1 MKTILF
7 ICIENSCRS
16 QMAEGLAKSIGQ
28 GLWQAYSA
36 GSKPSGAVNPTAVL
50 VMKEIGID
58 ITTYS
63 SKGFDDLPVERFDFV
78 VTLGCGDQ
86 CPFVP
91 AEKHIDWNVPDPKNK
106 DLEFFRSVRDLI
118 GQYVKQL
125 AQDIKQRG

>member
-16 QMAEGLAKSIGQ
+16 QMAEGFAKNIGH
-28 GLWQAYSA
+28 GLWNAYSA

-91 AEKHIDWNVPDPKNK
+91 AEKHIDWNIPDPKNR
-106 DLEFFRSVRDLI
+106 DLAFFREVRDLI
-118 GQYVKQL
+118 GQHVKQL
-125 AQDIKQRG
+125 AEDIKQRG